1 MFDEELLYFIMFF
14 KDKVW
19 LVFIGYWSIILI
31 NLYLGDVVGSWYFS
45 GKDFGVIVLLIFL
58 FYYGDSVLVGMID
71 GIVLLLN
78 FDNGIVL

>member
-1 MFDEELLYFIMFF
+1 M
-14 KDKVW
+14 
-19 LVFIGYWSIILI
+19 
-31 NLYLGDVVGSWYFS
+31 VGSWYFS